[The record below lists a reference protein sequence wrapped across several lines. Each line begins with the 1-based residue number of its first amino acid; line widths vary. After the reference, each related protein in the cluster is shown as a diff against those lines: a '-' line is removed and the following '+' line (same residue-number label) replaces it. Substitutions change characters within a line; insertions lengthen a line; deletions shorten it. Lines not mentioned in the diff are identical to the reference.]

1 LLIKKVKVMS
11 HKFNKLMWLAEQN
24 PGDFGAAADPTAG
37 GVPMTQPGT
46 PGDPMGQNLTPANAP
61 NAMSVDQQPG
71 EEQDLSNDPD
81 YPDMPEEQEQDEFE
95 VWKIKFIKESIK
107 GDANSLIQKI
117 LSVRNRELE
126 PVQRKFA
133 EDNLDICF
141 LRQNSNVLQASNQI
155 RKKIKQDF
163 DRTNPATTL
172 VRHITDTLDES
183 PLLNE
188 VYIKLLGLG
197 GAKGDQHRK
206 FVGSLTG
213 SVQVGSGGQ
222 NEDLVFEEQDY
233 SIRVS
238 TRFNARWGDVNLGR
252 WYLRKDDPERYLKN
266 AEIDRLE
273 GGSPEE
279 KDVLR
284 RRVVIESIAEFY
296 KERAFIINVVAQDGT
311 VYHLGWDLG
320 TSLKSAFL
328 DGKLVVRTKSNDTE
342 ECFIDEEGSVIN
354 VPNMNIYYVK
364 ESAELNSDGSA
375 EIEEIEFISH
385 RDGVLYLT
393 AQLNLIKEAST
404 TLQGILFRE
413 TLWQGNPTDILKI
426 MRCVPSSPEMLLR
439 QC

>member
-1 LLIKKVKVMS
+1 MS
-11 HKFNKLMWLAEQN
+11 HKFNKLMWLTEQT
-24 PGDFGAAADPTAG
+24 PGDFGAAADPAAG

-126 PVQRKFA
+126 PVQRKFV

-172 VRHITDTLDES
+172 VRHITDTLNES

-188 VYIKLLGLG
+188 VYVKLLGLG

-252 WYLRKDDPERYLKN
+252 WYLRKDDPERHLKN

-284 RRVVIESIAEFY
+284 RRVVIESIADFY

-328 DGKLVVRTKSNDTE
+328 DGKLVVRTKSNDAE
-342 ECFIDEEGSVIN
+342 ECFIDEEGSVID

-393 AQLNLIKEAST
+393 AQLDLIKEAST